1 LADLNGKI
9 YPNPFDENLILELE
23 ATQNEKTTIQI
34 FNLLGQSVF
43 EKNVEIAF
51 GKNTFDLNLKNL
63 NAGNYFIQL
72 QLEEGNVMM
81 KIVKK

>member
-1 LADLNGKI
+1 VYG
-9 YPNPFDENLILELE
+9 
-23 ATQNEKTTIQI
+23 NE
-34 FNLLGQSVF
+34 
-43 EKNVEIAF
+43 
-51 GKNTFDLNLKNL
+51 DLNLKNL